1 MDKKEKINSKKEK
14 NLTGLISEKEKSL
27 ALFCMEAARRHG
39 AGQVRVSLSK
49 SVLDSYSMLNGELDK
64 VAHSA
69 DRSIFLYVF
78 ADGKYGTFS
87 TNMLEE
93 AELDRFTAQAVASV
107 RMLAE
112 DRHRRLPE
120 LSRTADD
127 AITGR
132 EPGLYDGTYE
142 DMSSEDR
149 LQLAENECIF
159 KNIAADAAL
168 QDADASCDS
177 GSLRDRQ
184 FRVISEECEYS
195 DSVDDNFTADSNGFR
210 GRHTETSF
218 AICSEIT
225 IESDGKKYS
234 GYWWDSS
241 PFLAGLQK
249 GKCSETALEKA
260 LSQIGPKRHS
270 GGTLNMVVDRSV
282 SSRLISPVISA
293 LNAASIQ
300 QESSFLKD
308 SLGKKVFCDGF
319 TLVDLARTP
328 GKPGTRFFDTE
339 GVATH
344 DMDII
349 REGTVK
355 TWFINTYMA
364 LKMGMEPTVEGVS
377 RPVVLPYSAG
387 ICSDGSVP
395 QGRFGAAEMI
405 SECGSG
411 IYVTGFNGGNCNPT
425 TGNFSYGI
433 EGFAFRN
440 GKITHPVREMVITGN
455 MTELWNNLKAAGND
469 ARPCTRWQIPSLC
482 FTDVFFSA

>member
-168 QDADASCDS
+168 Q
-177 GSLRDRQ
+177 
-184 FRVISEECEYS
+184 S
-195 DSVDDNFTADSNGFR
+195 DESTM
-210 GRHTETSF
+210 TE
-218 AICSEIT
+218 
-225 IESDGKKYS
+225 
-234 GYWWDSS
+234 
-241 PFLAGLQK
+241 
-249 GKCSETALEKA
+249 A
-260 LSQIGPKRHS
+260 LS
-270 GGTLNMVVDRSV
+270 NDR
-282 SSRLISPVISA
+282 R
-293 LNAASIQ
+293 SI
-300 QESSFLKD
+300 SFLC
-308 SLGKKVFCDGF
+308 LTFH
-319 TLVDLARTP
+319 LNNR
-328 GKPGTRFFDTE
+328 
-339 GVATH
+339 
-344 DMDII
+344 
-349 REGTVK
+349 
-355 TWFINTYMA
+355 
-364 LKMGMEPTVEGVS
+364 LKFV
-377 RPVVLPYSAG
+377 
-387 ICSDGSVP
+387 
-395 QGRFGAAEMI
+395 
-405 SECGSG
+405 
-411 IYVTGFNGGNCNPT
+411 
-425 TGNFSYGI
+425 
-433 EGFAFRN
+433 
-440 GKITHPVREMVITGN
+440 
-455 MTELWNNLKAAGND
+455 
-469 ARPCTRWQIPSLC
+469 
-482 FTDVFFSA
+482 